1 MAQLVITGGIPL
13 RGEVRVSGAKNSV
26 LPILAGALLAN
37 EPVSLSNIPHL
48 QDVTTMMSILGRL
61 GVRLTVDERLGIEL
75 DARQLTSC
83 QAPYELVRTMRAS
96 ILVLGPL
103 LTRMG
108 KAEVSL
114 PGGCA
119 IGPRPV
125 NLHIQGLKALGA
137 EVRVEEGYIKASAPR
152 GLKGARIFFDTV
164 TVTGTENIMM
174 AAVLAKGV
182 TVLENAAREPEV
194 QDLAKFLNTLGAQIE
209 GAGTDTITIT
219 GVTALNK
226 KAPQYRVLPD
236 RIETATFLVAA
247 AMTQGSIRVKDT
259 QPGLLSSVLKKLEE
273 AGAYIECG
281 DTWIHLDM
289 QGRRVKA
296 IDLKT
301 APFPGIATDIQAQ
314 LTALNAIA
322 EGTGTIKET
331 IFENRF
337 MHVQELC
344 RMGANIS
351 VTGNTAVCR
360 GVPFLTAAPVMA
372 TDLRASACLVLA
384 GLVAKGNTVI
394 DRIYHLD
401 RGYECIEEKLMQL
414 GAIISRQINP
424 SSQAGS

>member
-1 MAQLVITGGIPL
+1 MAQLVVTGGIPL
-13 RGEVRVSGAKNSV
+13 TGEVRVSGAKNSV
-26 LPILAGALLAN
+26 LPILAGSLLASQ
-37 EPVSLSNIPHL
+37 PVSLTNIPHL
-48 QDVTTMMSILGRL
+48 QDVTTMMTILGRL
-61 GVRLTVDERLGIEL
+61 GVGVTVDERLGVEL
-75 DARQLTSC
+75 DARKLASC
-83 QAPYELVRTMRAS
+83 TAPYELVRTMRAS

-103 LTRMG
+103 LARLG
-108 KAEVSL
+108 EAEVSL

-125 NLHIQGLKALGA
+125 NLHVRGLEALGA
-137 EVRVEEGYIKASAPR
+137 EVKVEEGYIKARAPN
-152 GLKGARIFFDTV
+152 GLKGTRIFFDTV

-174 AAVLAKGV
+174 AAVLAKGT

-194 QDLAKFLNTLGAQIE
+194 QDLAKFLNSLGAQIS

-219 GVTALNK
+219 GVKALDK
-226 KAPQYRVLPD
+226 PAAQYRVLPD

-247 AMTQGSIRVKDT
+247 AMTQGRIRVRDT
-259 QPGLLSSVLKKLEE
+259 QPALLGSVLKKLEE
-273 AGAYIECG
+273 AGALIECG
-281 DTWIHLDM
+281 DNWIRLDM
-289 QGRRVKA
+289 RGKRVKA
-296 IDLKT
+296 VDLQT

-314 LTALNAIA
+314 FTALNAIA

-344 RMGANIS
+344 RMGADIA
-351 VTGNTAVCR
+351 VTANTAVCR
-360 GVPFLTAAPVMA
+360 GVPHLTAAPVMA

-384 GLVAKGNTVI
+384 GLVAQGKTVI

-414 GAIISRQINP
+414 GAVISRQMT
-424 SSQAGS
+424 

>member
-1 MAQLVITGGIPL
+1 MAQLFITGGVPL
-13 RGEVRVSGAKNSV
+13 RGEIKISGAKNST
-26 LPILAGALLAN
+26 LPILAGTLLASS
-37 EPVSLSNIPHL
+37 PVSLTNVPHL
-48 QDVTTMMSILGRL
+48 QDVTTMMTILGRL
-61 GVRLTVDERLGIEL
+61 GVRLTVDERLGVEL
-75 DARQLTSC
+75 DASALISC
-83 QAPYELVRTMRAS
+83 KAPYELVRTMRAS

-103 LTRMG
+103 LARLSE
-108 KAEVSL
+108 AEVSL

-125 NLHIQGLKALGA
+125 NLHVRGLEALGA
-137 EVRVEEGYIKASAPR
+137 EVRVEDGYIKARAPN
-152 GLKGARIFFDTV
+152 GLHGTRIFFDTV

-194 QDLAKFLNTLGAQIE
+194 QDLANFLNTLGAQIS

-219 GVTALNK
+219 GVTALRQQ
-226 KAPQYRVLPD
+226 AEQYCILPD

-259 QPGLLSSVLKKLEE
+259 QAPLLSAVLKKLEE
-273 AGAYIECG
+273 AGAQIDCG
-281 DTWIHLDM
+281 DTWIQLDM
-289 QGRRVKA
+289 QGRRPKA

-314 LTALNAIA
+314 LTAMNAIA
-322 EGTGTIKET
+322 EGTGTIQET

-344 RMGANIS
+344 RMGADIS
-351 VTGNTAVCR
+351 VNGNTAVCR

-384 GLVAKGNTVI
+384 GLVAQGNTVV

-414 GAIISRQINP
+414 GAQISRQINI
-424 SSQAGS
+424 SGRVE